1 MKKNQIITVILVL
14 VLILSLVIAITSCN
28 SRMNADTEPTET
40 ANETVETEKEIS
52 EVETTDAASTEIEE
66 TEETKYSVSSA
77 IDHEAMLLAQI
88 EKRVKR
94 EKVTPASYQKVQ
106 EDAPTPSEETPAA
119 SSPAPQEPS
128 QESAPAPAQPA
139 QPPEPVHTHSYS
151 TGKSATCTE
160 NGYTVCSCGATQT
173 IPAYGHNYSGG
184 SCTNC
189 GASDPNWVPPH
200 EHNYQ
205 VAGSKFVCKRCGHT
219 TYNDTDKQNH
229 ALECESGWWQYVIYR
244 CECGD
249 ELVQ

>member
-160 NGYTVCSCGATQT
+160 NGYTVCSGKE
-173 IPAYGHNYSGG
+173 GYS
-184 SCTNC
+184 SIRNV
-189 GASDPNWVPPH
+189 SYLV
-200 EHNYQ
+200 
-205 VAGSKFVCKRCGHT
+205 SKFLYLSLQHCLKSEVAWCYKLEGIF
-219 TYNDTDKQNH
+219 NH
-229 ALECESGWWQYVIYR
+229 ISSKT
-244 CECGD
+244 GD
-249 ELVQ
+249 LISP